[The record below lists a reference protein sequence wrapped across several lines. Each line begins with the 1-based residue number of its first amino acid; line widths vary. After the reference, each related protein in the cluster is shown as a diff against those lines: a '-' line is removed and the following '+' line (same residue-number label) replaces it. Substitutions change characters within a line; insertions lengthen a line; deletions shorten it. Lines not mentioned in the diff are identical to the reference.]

1 MTSQSA
7 HLKSDTAAPA
17 SCLVL
22 GAGSRGEAYASWALR
37 NPGRMNVI
45 GVAEPNRIR
54 RERFSKTH
62 DVPRERQFESWED
75 SLADTQLADVLVIAT
90 PDQLHHGAA
99 MRGLELG
106 YHILLEKPIAPTWD
120 QCREILHQQKKH
132 PQMVSVCHVLRYTS
146 FYRKLKAILDSG
158 ALGDLV
164 SVEHIEPVGYWH
176 QAHSFVRG
184 NWARS
189 ANSSPMI
196 LTKSSHDMDILRWLA
211 GVPCRTVASF
221 GSLKHFRPENAPEGS
236 TERCIED
243 CAVEQEC
250 PYSALKLYLDMQTRD
265 WPVSVIAEDLSYQGR
280 VKALREGPYGRC
292 VYHSDNDVVD
302 HQVVAL
308 EFDHG
313 ITASFTMSAFT
324 IVGSRRTRVMGTM
337 GEATGDS
344 RYILVEDFR
353 TGRSEKIDTN
363 SDDAT
368 IVGGH
373 GGGDEGLVEDLVR
386 AIQENDPSLL
396 STSLEESLESHLMAF
411 AAERSRLERRTVDL
425 GQQSADA

>member
-1 MTSQSA
+1 MTGQSA
-7 HLKSDTAAPA
+7 NLKSDTAAPA

-22 GAGSRGEAYASWALR
+22 GAGSWGEAYASWALR